1 MVENCSD
8 GKFLIFKHSSLP
20 DFTLTL
26 MFRKKFN
33 LLPDKEYTIR
43 FSYFFED
50 CSQSGEKLNME
61 IFVVGPTQEQNYVY
75 TSDDRVIG
83 GNVAKWSQQVVCFQV
98 GKADSYS
105 VKSDFFFFSVLVP
118 KFKSCLIKGSNKSFK
133 PGLSGWIYSTGQF
146 ANARNTFKLQS
157 QLQEDFFPGN
167 NHKRKGIFEIH
178 GPIEYGYYINRFP
191 DRQF

>member
-1 MVENCSD
+1 LLFDGQGKCKVPFTLGTSTESYFCVKSESDAGKRQCLTDSGVVENCSD

-20 DFTLTL
+20 DFTLTF
-26 MFRKKFN
+26 MFRKKFD

-61 IFVVGPTQEQNYVY
+61 IFVVGPTQEQNDVY

-105 VKSDFFFFSVLVP
+105 VKSNFFF
-118 KFKSCLIKGSNKSFK
+118 I
-133 PGLSGWIYSTGQF
+133 QF
-146 ANARNTFKLQS
+146 
-157 QLQEDFFPGN
+157 
-167 NHKRKGIFEIH
+167 
-178 GPIEYGYYINRFP
+178 
-191 DRQF
+191 